1 MTVNGDDLLINR
13 SFGYDLRRYSLSK
26 LTLIQSPRIYV
37 ESKDLCVTTIG
48 LDSNKIL
55 ALGISIAEK
64 QMVDLINLNTNQFLH
79 RIKFDTNENI
89 LYPIDLHFNGL
100 WFAKTCI
107 PYVNIGHC
115 LISSD
120 GQITRLKLFSNQ
132 DNFIRSFRIS
142 HDKKWLLVGRQHAL
156 EVYSLFNSVMFS

>member
-13 SFGYDLRRYSLSK
+13 SFGYDLRRYSL
-26 LTLIQSPRIYV
+26 TNFHFIQSSYV
-37 ESKDLCVTTIG
+37 YKDNKDLCITTIR
-48 LDSNKIL
+48 LNSNKIL
-55 ALGISIAEK
+55 ALAISIGEK
-64 QMVDLINLNTNQFLH
+64 QMIDLINLNTDQLIH
-79 RIKFDTNENI
+79 RIKFDLNENI

-120 GQITRLKLFSNQ
+120 GEIKRLKLFSNQ
-132 DNFIRSFRIS
+132 DNFIRSFRLS
-142 HDKKWLLVGRQHAL
+142 YDNKWLLIGRQHAL
-156 EVYSLFNSVMFS
+156 ELYSLSNSILLS